1 MVTISVQLPV
11 DVSFY
16 FFPSV
21 GFPVTFL
28 QYGKKVSA
36 EGLLHGGQKAY
47 WGLGSCTRSGRV
59 SQWPA
64 GPKWAA
70 RRKVYV
76 TLKMYLSTGK
86 CRHPGTAF
94 LRHFVDIIRVG
105 YGYGSYWGAV
115 FNIFFA
121 IWSQYAFIRPQKK
134 ACVWWLNE
142 YYTLRNTISGIEGSK
157 EPYNTHPRN
166 IRK

>member
-36 EGLLHGGQKAY
+36 EGLLHGGQKPY
-47 WGLGSCTRSGRV
+47 WGLGSYTRSGRV

-86 CRHPGTAF
+86 LMSTS
-94 LRHFVDIIRVG
+94 G
-105 YGYGSYWGAV
+105 YGLFTTFCRYNPGWVRVRVVLGCG
-115 FNIFFA
+115 FQHFFRNLVPVRFYSAA
-121 IWSQYAFIRPQKK
+121 INGMHL
-134 ACVWWLNE
+134 V
-142 YYTLRNTISGIEGSK
+142 IE
-157 EPYNTHPRN
+157 
-166 IRK
+166 

>member
-1 MVTISVQLPV
+1 M

-36 EGLLHGGQKAY
+36 EGLLHGGQKPY
-47 WGLGSCTRSGRV
+47 WGLGSYTRSGRV

-76 TLKMYLSTGK
+76 TLKMYLSTDK

-121 IWSQYAFIRPQKK
+121 IWSQHAFIRPQKK
-134 ACVWWLNE
+134 YAFG
-142 YYTLRNTISGIEGSK
+142 Y
-157 EPYNTHPRN
+157 
-166 IRK
+166 